1 MVKLEHVHYAYD
13 ESADGLQDVSLC
25 VQDGEFVFITGKSGS
40 GKSTLSKLITAELTA
55 DEGSVRV
62 NNYSIDRNIRMR
74 SIAELRRTIGMVF
87 QDFRL
92 INSMTV
98 WDNLEFAMQCIKTSN
113 AQIEQRIPEVLDL
126 VGLTGKEYRFPN
138 QLSGGEQQRVAI
150 ARAIINKPTLIIAD
164 EPTGNLDPS
173 LAEDIFRLFLR
184 INELGTTTI
193 VITHAADMVQKLQ
206 RRTIGLKGGKVLF
219 DITPKTES
227 VVAK

>member
-55 DEGSVRV
+55 DEGCVRV
-62 NNYSIDRNIRMR
+62 NNYSIDKNIRMR

-113 AQIEQRIPEVLDL
+113 AQIKQRIPEVLDL

>member
-1 MVKLEHVHYAYD
+1 MVKLEHVHYTYD

-55 DEGSVRV
+55 DKGCVRV
-62 NNYSIDRNIRMR
+62 NNYSIDKNIRMR

-113 AQIEQRIPEVLDL
+113 AQIKQRIPEVLDL

-173 LAEDIFRLFLR
+173 LAEDIFQLFLH

-219 DITPKTES
+219 DITPKIES
-227 VVAK
+227 AVAK